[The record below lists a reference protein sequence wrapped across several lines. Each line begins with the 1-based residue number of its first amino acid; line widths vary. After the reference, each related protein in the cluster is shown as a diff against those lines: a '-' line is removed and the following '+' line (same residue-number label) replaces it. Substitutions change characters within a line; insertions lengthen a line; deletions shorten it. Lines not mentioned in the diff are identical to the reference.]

1 MSPRRR
7 AVVGFAVGALIVL
20 LGHPLTRPG
29 LVSAFMPLPKGGL
42 DAVLVRPPLSK
53 PKDVVSG
60 AAFLH
65 AGAER
70 ALRGPTL
77 RSAEVGSL
85 LAITAAG
92 ARQEPDNAFWPMA
105 QFVFR
110 SGIGKEALRAWATAS
125 RCRVYNDHQSKT
137 LEQDR
142 IRIASVAGGVQ
153 AWIYAAIAPQRSEAL
168 AIVVVRNA
176 QRAMK
181 RSKSIDLAYQTI
193 RNGAMLRDG
202 SRRLALGV
210 HGISLIEGAT
220 YPPEVQG
227 DVSPRRIW
235 VAKTDLTGKLRRA
248 GRVAEATYCDRQFR
262 INDSWQAFRDVEDPA
277 GRLLNLS
284 VAASVV
290 DALPGGLL
298 VAAAAGGL
306 LWLFSLRVTQVAEF
320 TDRFRGPG
328 LTACSLA
335 LLVVAAGL
343 GYPGVGLATGICALV
358 PALAP
363 SHPRRYDGTSLGPL
377 HAFSVGMIVLALMAG
392 LALAAVARSLPG
404 QILPSQG
411 SLGAFLGDPRRLAAF
426 VVVILGGSALVAPAW
441 AVVRRFGTPAVAAST
456 YRGLGRGLALT
467 GLLLAI
473 VTSPLSV
480 AADRMLGDHL
490 GKIVLNEQVYYN
502 PSDSGPP

>member
-1 MSPRRR
+1 M
-7 AVVGFAVGALIVL
+7 
-20 LGHPLTRPG
+20 T
-29 LVSAFMPLPKGGL
+29 
-42 DAVLVRPPLSK
+42 
-53 PKDVVSG
+53 G
-60 AAFLH
+60 AAYLH

-70 ALRGPTL
+70 IFRGPPL
-77 RSAEVGSL
+77 REDEMKSL
-85 LAITAAG
+85 LALTIAG

-105 QFVFR
+105 QFVYR
-110 SGIGKEALRAWATAS
+110 GGTDKEALQAWAVAS
-125 RCRVYNDHQSKT
+125 RCRVYNDHQSQA

-142 IRIASVAGGVQ
+142 IRIASVSGGIQ

-168 AIVVVRNA
+168 ARLLVRYA
-176 QRAMK
+176 QKAQK
-181 RSKSIDLAYQTI
+181 RVKSIDFAYQTI

-202 SRRLALGV
+202 SRRLTLGM

-248 GRVAEATYCDRQFR
+248 GRSAEATYCDRQFR

-298 VAAAAGGL
+298 VAAVGGGII
-306 LWLFSLRVTQVAEF
+306 WIFSLRVAKVAQAA
-320 TDRFRGPG
+320 DRFRGPG
-328 LTACSLA
+328 LTACSLS

-343 GYPGVGLATGICALV
+343 GYPGVGLATGVCALV

-363 SHPRRYDGTSLGPL
+363 QYPRRYDGTPLGPL
-377 HAFSVGMIVLALMAG
+377 HGFAVGLMVAALMIG

-411 SLGAFLGDPRRLAAF
+411 TLGAFLGDPRRLFAF
-426 VVVILGGSALVAPAW
+426 VVVVLGGSALVAPAW
-441 AVVRRFGTPAVAAST
+441 AVVRRFGTPAVAATT

-467 GLLLAI
+467 GLVLAI
-473 VTSPLSV
+473 LTAPISV
-480 AADRMLGDHL
+480 AADRVLGDHL

-502 PSDSGPP
+502 PSDSGSP